1 MYLSLKI
8 DINYHIKERCTITII
23 QKCISIKVITQYSTL
38 YVKWYEVQVPVD
50 DVTYQSFF
58 WGGKGLYYMQVQ
70 KNTNSVSFF
79 VEIWKLRKH
88 NVHKFRF
95 VFVSARQ
102 GHKIPRS
109 QLLCKWVLL
118 IFQVEWTRVQMILKG

>member
-23 QKCISIKVITQYSTL
+23 YLSRSSHNTAL
-38 YVKWYEVQVPVD
+38 YMSSGTKFKFLLMMWRTRVF
-50 DVTYQSFF
+50 S
-58 WGGKGLYYMQVQ
+58 GGKRIVLHVGLE
-70 KNTNSVSFF
+70 KHKFRF
-79 VEIWKLRKH
+79 VFRRIWKLRKH

>member
-50 DVTYQSFF
+50 DVTY
-58 WGGKGLYYMQVQ
+58 
-70 KNTNSVSFF
+70 
-79 VEIWKLRKH
+79 
-88 NVHKFRF
+88 
-95 VFVSARQ
+95 
-102 GHKIPRS
+102 
-109 QLLCKWVLL
+109 
-118 IFQVEWTRVQMILKG
+118 